1 MRQEISP
8 ASVTLLGENPL
19 TISSV
24 EATAS
29 GLSEAARFFAYVGEL
44 AFVEAG
50 PLNAEAW
57 LRQNLPSGGSLSGG
71 RGARPLRH
79 RGGTRLR
86 DNRHSRP
93 GGRKRGLKN
102 AGGGA

>member
-71 RGARPLRH
+71 AELDLY
-79 RGGTRLR
+79 GTEEEHAFVIIGTAVPE
-86 DNRHSRP
+86 DE
-93 GGRKRGLKN
+93 N
-102 AGGGA
+102 AD